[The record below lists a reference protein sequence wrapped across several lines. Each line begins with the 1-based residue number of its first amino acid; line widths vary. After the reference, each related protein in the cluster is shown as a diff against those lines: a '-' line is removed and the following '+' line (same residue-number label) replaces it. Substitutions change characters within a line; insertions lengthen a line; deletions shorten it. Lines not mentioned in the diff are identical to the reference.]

1 MLGGGREAIGRGAAA
16 GVNLVTESVI
26 SLYTRVKEYKYPESK
41 QWKSVVLDAYRVNY
55 YINDVLQR
63 LIWNASNVSW

>member
-1 MLGGGREAIGRGAAA
+1 MVDVPR
-16 GVNLVTESVI
+16 I
-26 SLYTRVKEYKYPESK
+26 SFIKEYKYPESK